1 MNRPMRVV
9 VFSERLW
16 PEGGGGE
23 LATYLI
29 LKLLASTGDFEL
41 EVYTGTE
48 GHAKIPGAS
57 VRVVDLLRAS
67 NKIEL
72 FTKILAN
79 RRLVE
84 KAVERA
90 DVVYIP
96 RFSYPVIPVAKKLG
110 KKVVVHL
117 HDYQPVSYTSVIFS
131 SEVERPMSDFKRT
144 LVLERASKPLPLAL
158 VSVLATPL
166 TKLIRKWVG
175 IADKIICVSRRQ
187 EEIVLKLAPE
197 YRGRTIVIYNPPP
210 EIPAIEKSLS
220 EKPTLLYVGGDS
232 YVKGFHVLL
241 QSLRILCE
249 QEFRNLELLA
259 AGNYGNKSL
268 KILSSLKDRC
278 DLRIKVLG
286 HLSHEE
292 VLRLHSKI
300 WALVLPSISEETMSY
315 ATLEAALLG
324 TLPVASRVGAL
335 PEVLSSTP
343 AEAFLFRPSCP
354 SCLADKIVEVTS
366 MSREEMMALGCKL
379 RRMMTAKFD
388 RDVIKKMLVRVF
400 EE

>member
-1 MNRPMRVV
+1 MRVA

-41 EVYTGTE
+41 EVYTGTKDP
-48 GHAKIPGAS
+48 AKVPRAS
-57 VRVVDLLRAS
+57 VRVVDFLRAS
-67 NKIEL
+67 NKVEL
-72 FTKILAN
+72 FMKIMVN
-79 RRLVE
+79 RRLVK
-84 KAVERA
+84 KAIERA

-96 RFSYPVIPVAKKLG
+96 RLSYPVIPIAKKLD

-117 HDYQPVSYTSVIFS
+117 HGYQPVSYTAVILS
-131 SEVERPMSDFKRT
+131 SEVERPMSDLKRT
-144 LVLERASKPLPLAL
+144 LVLERASKSLPQVL

-166 TKLIRKWVG
+166 TKLIRRWVG
-175 IADKIICVSRRQ
+175 IADKIICVSQRQ
-187 EEIVLKLAPE
+187 EEIVLRLAPE
-197 YRGRTIVIYNPPP
+197 YRGRTIVIHNPPP
-210 EIPAIEKSLS
+210 EIPAIEKNLS

-241 QSLRILCE
+241 QSLRILCG
-249 QEFRNLELLA
+249 QGFSNLELFA
-259 AGNYGNKSL
+259 AGNYRNESL
-268 KILSSLKDRC
+268 KILNSLKDRY

-324 TLPVASRVGAL
+324 TLPIASRVGAL

-379 RRMMTAKFD
+379 RRTMTAKFD
-388 RDVIKKMLVRVF
+388 KDSIKKMLVRVF
-400 EE
+400 KE

>member
-16 PEGGGGE
+16 PEGSGGE

-48 GHAKIPGAS
+48 DRAKVPGAS
-57 VRVVDLLRAS
+57 IKVVDLLRAS
-67 NKIEL
+67 NKVEL

-84 KAVERA
+84 KAIERA

-144 LVLERASKPLPLAL
+144 FVLERASKPLPLAL
-158 VSVLATPL
+158 VSVLASPL
-166 TKLIRKWVG
+166 TKLIRIWVE
-175 IADKIICVSRRQ
+175 IADRIVCVSHRQ
-187 EEIVLKLAPE
+187 EELLLRLAPE
-197 YRGRTIVIYNPPP
+197 YKGKTIVIYNPLP
-210 EIPAIEKSLS
+210 EISNVRIDPS
-220 EKPTLLYVGGDS
+220 ESPTLLYVGGES

-241 QSLRILCE
+241 KTLRSCRKNTGFKLVMT
-249 QEFRNLELLA
+249 
-259 AGNYGNKSL
+259 NKYSQRSL
-268 KILSSLKDRC
+268 KILRYLKRQ
-278 DLRIKVLG
+278 LNLNVQVLG
-286 HLSHEE
+286 LVSYEKLAE
-292 VLRLHSKI
+292 LHSQA
-300 WALVLPSISEETMSY
+300 WALLFPSIWEEPLPY
-315 ATLEAALLG
+315 AVLESLVHG
-324 TLPVASRVGAL
+324 TIPIASRVGGVVELAEDL
-335 PEVLSSTP
+335 IIRDYLFTPDDEIEFMDRIERIIAMDRQQIRDLRVTLRENTLSRFNTKKIAKSLIEVFS
-343 AEAFLFRPSCP
+343 
-354 SCLADKIVEVTS
+354 
-366 MSREEMMALGCKL
+366 
-379 RRMMTAKFD
+379 
-388 RDVIKKMLVRVF
+388 
-400 EE
+400 